1 VEIILTVRSKKRG
14 ADLAYETIIVEKKD
28 HIARITFNRPER
40 LNAVNSALGLEVK
53 AALEE
58 IGSDEDIR
66 VLILTGN
73 PRIREREGQQEIKHC
88 FSAGWD
94 LSETSPVEPIVE
106 MIAAYEKPVIAMVNG
121 FALGGGCEIALA
133 CDFIFA
139 SDNSE
144 IGLPEINRGL
154 LPGWGGT
161 QRLPRRI
168 GVPRAKWMI
177 LSGETVNG
185 SEAKSIGLVDQV
197 VNKEELDRVVT
208 DFATRLAAKP
218 PLGLKKI
225 KETINRGMDVD
236 LQSGLKIEQEA
247 LGFLIQT
254 EDFQEGIAA
263 FMEKREPQWK
273 GR

>member
-1 VEIILTVRSKKRG
+1 M
-14 ADLAYETIIVEKKD
+14 AYQTIIVEKND
-28 HIARITFNRPER
+28 NVARITFNRPQR
-40 LNAVNSALGLEVK
+40 LNAINSTLGIEMK
-53 AALEE
+53 EALEE
-58 IGSDEDIR
+58 IAADDEIR
-66 VLILTGN
+66 VLVITGN
-73 PRIREREGQQEIKHC
+73 PRIREKDGQQEIKHC

-94 LSETSPVEPIVE
+94 LSETAPVEPVVE
-106 MIAAYEKPVIAMVNG
+106 MLAAYEKPVIAMVNG

-144 IGLPEINRGL
+144 LGLPEISRGL

-161 QRLPRRI
+161 QRLPRRV
-168 GVPRAKWMI
+168 GVPLGKRMI

-185 SEAKSIGLVDQV
+185 IEAKEIGLVDEV
-197 VNKEELDRVVT
+197 SNKESLDRVVSE
-208 DFATRLAAKP
+208 FAAKLAGKP

-225 KETINRGMDVD
+225 KEVINNGIDVD
-236 LQSGLKIEQEA
+236 LQSGLKLEQEA
-247 LGFLIQT
+247 LGFLLQT

-263 FMEKREPQWK
+263 FMEKREPRWK

>member
-1 VEIILTVRSKKRG
+1 MSYG
-14 ADLAYETIIVEKKD
+14 TIIVEKKD
-28 HIARITFNRPER
+28 RVARITFNRPDR
-40 LNAVNSALGLEVK
+40 LNAVNSTLGLEVK
-53 AALEE
+53 EALEE
-58 IGSDEDIR
+58 IAADENIR
-66 VLILTGN
+66 VLVLTGN
-73 PRIREREGQQEIKHC
+73 PRIREKEGRQEIKHC

-94 LSETSPVEPIVE
+94 LSETAPVEPIVE
-106 MIAAYEKPVIAMVNG
+106 MIASYEKPVIAMING

-133 CDFIFA
+133 CDFIYA
-139 SDNSE
+139 SDSSE
-144 IGLPEINRGL
+144 LGLPEINRGL

-185 SEAKSIGLVDQV
+185 TEAKRIGLVDEV
-197 VNKEELDRVVT
+197 FNKEALDRAVS
-208 DFATRLAAKP
+208 DLAAKLAGKP

-225 KETINRGMDVD
+225 KEAINRGIEAD
-236 LQSGLKIEQEA
+236 LQSGLKVEQEV
-247 LGFLIQT
+247 LGFLLQT

-263 FMEKREPQWK
+263 FIEKREPQWK

>member
-1 VEIILTVRSKKRG
+1 MN
-14 ADLAYETIIVEKKD
+14 YETIVFEKKE
-28 HIARITFNRPER
+28 HVARITFNRPHR
-40 LNAVNSALGLEVK
+40 LNAINSALGLEFK
-53 AALEE
+53 QALEDVAAD
-58 IGSDEDIR
+58 DEVR
-66 VLILTGN
+66 VLVLTGN
-73 PRIREREGQQEIKHC
+73 PRIREKEGQQEIKHC

-94 LSETSPVEPIVE
+94 MAETSAVEPVVE
-106 MIAAYEKPVIAMVNG
+106 LLAACEKPVIAMVNG

-139 SDNSE
+139 ADTSE

-177 LSGETVNG
+177 LSGETVSG
-185 SEAKSIGLVDQV
+185 TEAYRIGLVDRV
-197 VNKEELDRVVT
+197 VSKEELDSVVFE
-208 DFATRLAAKP
+208 FAARLASKA

-225 KETINRGMDVD
+225 KEVINRGIDTD
-236 LQSGLKIEQEA
+236 LQSGLEIEQEA

-263 FMEKREPQWK
+263 FMEKREPRWK
-273 GR
+273 GC